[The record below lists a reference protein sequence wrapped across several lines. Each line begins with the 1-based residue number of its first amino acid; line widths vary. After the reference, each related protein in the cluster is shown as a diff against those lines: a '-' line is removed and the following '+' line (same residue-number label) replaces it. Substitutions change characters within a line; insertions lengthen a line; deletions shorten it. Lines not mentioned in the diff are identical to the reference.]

1 MRKLKILLVCL
12 FILMTGVGVLAVSQ
26 PKRTVILLHDGKVIP
41 VDRTWEAGEDL
52 FYENEK
58 ESAFVPRAQIK
69 SIGTLGPAQRLKAAG
84 DRCADFLGR
93 RIHDVTPL
101 AQDATRLAD
110 RFSDHLAVAAGGA
123 VLVFLIAWLRR
134 GRARHPKRQAASA
147 SAAAAGPAGLS
158 AAENATRPMP
168 ERNDV
173 VRFFLNLHR
182 LELGL
187 GPEAPSEF
195 SRLPS
200 STGKNRTYEL
210 RVKGPSDW
218 VKRRMS
224 IGPLGEESGSKS
236 TCYYVIF
243 DQHLVVKIPP
253 KPTRH
258 FEDYVAGL
266 KKERHIVERL
276 APRECIVPTV
286 SVILDRVHPAPAGAD
301 LPADARE
308 ETHIARLRQSAESQ
322 EHLKINGS
330 FAYFMDL
337 SQHRFL
343 SHIIDALHDVSE
355 AVHAEIN
362 AAPDI
367 IRHPDKFKDRYVSE
381 NESVGFEIR
390 DLYNQCEAEIARQLK
405 QQGQSALISPYRV
418 QRWFLQYLE
427 TRRLGEVEKD
437 IPAELAASIGY
448 VFDAHFKKYQPSV
461 DAFHA
466 AVRRYAAR
474 LALEQN
480 LPIVS
485 GIITHLLGLLGD
497 LHTKHV
503 ALRDLKP
510 DNMLVAGDPQRYPAF
525 LRSPRDY
532 SLGII
537 DVETAVYFGTD
548 GATKLRQPLLGG
560 TPYYATPSHLMPN
573 KVIQNCFGDP
583 GRILHFQDWQ
593 AVIVMIYRTVTGELL
608 FDRTA
613 QQFVEIKVEVLR
625 ALNERRPLEEIVAE
639 LSRGFWQHAVE
650 EFRIGMQAHE
660 ATLRQVE
667 VELPSAARRL
677 FLRTVQR
684 DVASVAAV
692 IQRLVASQPH
702 VPSAA
707 GRDQLLKCTHAQICR
722 FMQDIEFRAKAGAL
736 GADSAQRALQCFK
749 KLINLKALHERKTH
763 LCTLLEA
770 DPARLSTYDILMFMF
785 NMVLK
790 GMYREDWK
798 PLAEEPATLTCR
810 PDDELSLSTTV

>member
-1 MRKLKILLVCL
+1 
-12 FILMTGVGVLAVSQ
+12 
-26 PKRTVILLHDGKVIP
+26 
-41 VDRTWEAGEDL
+41 
-52 FYENEK
+52 
-58 ESAFVPRAQIK
+58 
-69 SIGTLGPAQRLKAAG
+69 
-84 DRCADFLGR
+84 
-93 RIHDVTPL
+93 
-101 AQDATRLAD
+101 
-110 RFSDHLAVAAGGA
+110 
-123 VLVFLIAWLRR
+123 
-134 GRARHPKRQAASA
+134 
-147 SAAAAGPAGLS
+147 
-158 AAENATRPMP
+158 
-168 ERNDV
+168 
-173 VRFFLNLHR
+173 
-182 LELGL
+182 
-187 GPEAPSEF
+187 
-195 SRLPS
+195 
-200 STGKNRTYEL
+200 
-210 RVKGPSDW
+210 
-218 VKRRMS
+218 MS

-253 KPTRH
+253 KPIRH

-286 SVILDRVHPAPAGAD
+286 SVILDRVHPIPAGAGPD
-301 LPADARE
+301 AEARE
-308 ETHIARLRQSAESQ
+308 ETHIAWLRQTPVSQ

-343 SHIIDALHDVSE
+343 GHIIDALHDVSE
-355 AVHAEIN
+355 AVRTEIN

-367 IRHPDKFKDRYVSE
+367 IRHPGKFKDRYVSE

-390 DLYNQCEAEIARQLK
+390 DLYNQCEAEISRQLK
-405 QQGQSALISPYRV
+405 QQGHSALISPYRI
-418 QRWFLQYLE
+418 QKWFLQYLE
-427 TRRLGEVEKD
+427 TRRMGDLGKE
-437 IPAELAASIGY
+437 ISTELAASIGY
-448 VFDAHFKKYQPSV
+448 VFDAHFQKFQSSV

-480 LPIVS
+480 LPVVS

-497 LHTKHV
+497 LYAKRV

-510 DNMLVAGDPQRYPAF
+510 DNMLVAGDPERYPAF

-537 DVETAVYFGTD
+537 DVETGVYYGGD
-548 GATKLRQPLLGG
+548 GEGKVRQPLLGG

-573 KVIQNCFGDP
+573 TVIQHCFGDP

-613 QQFVEIKVEVLR
+613 QQFVEIKAEVLR
-625 ALNERRPLEEIVAE
+625 ALKEHRPLEEIVAE
-639 LSRGFWQHAVE
+639 LSRGFWQYAVE
-650 EFRIGMQAHE
+650 EFRSGMRSREE
-660 ATLRQVE
+660 ALRQVE
-667 VELPSAARRL
+667 VEIPSGARRL
-677 FLRTVQR
+677 FQKAVQR
-684 DVASVAAV
+684 DAASVAEA
-692 IQRLVASQPH
+692 IRRLVSSQPH
-702 VPSAA
+702 VPSEA

-736 GADSAQRALQCFK
+736 SADSAQRALQCFK
-749 KLINLKALHERKTH
+749 KLINLKALHERKAH

-770 DPARLSTYDILMFMF
+770 DPARLNTYDLLMFMF
-785 NMVLK
+785 NLVLK
-790 GMYREDWK
+790 AMYREDWK
-798 PLAEEPATLTCR
+798 PLAEEPAAVTCR

>member
-1 MRKLKILLVCL
+1 MRKWKIVFVCL
-12 FILMTGVGVLAVSQ
+12 LILTTGFGVLAVSQ
-26 PKRTVILLHDGKVIP
+26 PNRTVILLHDGKMIP

-58 ESAFVPRAQIK
+58 EIAFVSRAQIK
-69 SIGTLGPAQRLKAAG
+69 SIGTLSPAERLKAAG
-84 DRCADFLGR
+84 DRCTDFLGR
-93 RIHDVTPL
+93 RIHDVAPL
-101 AQDATRLAD
+101 AQDATRLAG
-110 RFSDHLAVAAGGA
+110 RFSNHLAVLAGGV
-123 VLVFLIAWLRR
+123 VLVFLIATLRR
-134 GRARHPKRQAASA
+134 VHARHPKAQAAPA
-147 SAAAAGPAGLS
+147 SAPAAAPAADNG
-158 AAENATRPMP
+158 TRPIP
-168 ERNDV
+168 ECSDV

-187 GPEAPSEF
+187 GPEAPAEF
-195 SRLPS
+195 SRLQS
-200 STGKNRTYEL
+200 SSGPNRTYEL
-210 RVKGPSDW
+210 RVKGPTDW

-253 KPTRH
+253 KPIRN

-266 KKERHIVERL
+266 NKERHIVERL

-286 SVILDRVHPAPAGAD
+286 SVILDRVHPTPAGAD

-308 ETHIARLRQSAESQ
+308 QAHIAWLRQSPESQ

-343 SHIIDALHDVSE
+343 GHIIDALHDVSE
-355 AVHAEIN
+355 AVRAEIN
-362 AAPDI
+362 STPEI
-367 IRHPDKFKDRYVSE
+367 IRHPDKFKDRYVTE

-405 QQGQSALISPYRV
+405 QQGHSALISPYRV
-418 QRWFLQYLE
+418 QMWFLQYLE
-427 TRRLGEVEKD
+427 TRRLGEMGQD
-437 IPAELAASIGY
+437 ISTELASSIAY
-448 VFDAHFKKYQPSV
+448 VFDAHFQKYQSSV

-480 LPIVS
+480 MPIVS

-497 LHTKHV
+497 LNTKHV

-537 DVETAVYFGTD
+537 DVETAVYFGTA
-548 GATKLRQPLLGG
+548 GEAKLRQPLLGG

-573 KVIQNCFGDP
+573 TVIRNCFGDP

-593 AVIVMIYRTVTGELL
+593 AVIVMIYRTITGELL

-613 QQFVEIKVEVLR
+613 QQFVEIKAEVLR
-625 ALNERRPLEEIVAE
+625 ALKERRPLEEIVPE

-650 EFRIGMQAHE
+650 EFRLGMRAYE
-660 ATLRQVE
+660 ATFRQVE

-677 FLRTVQR
+677 FLKTVQC
-684 DVASVAAV
+684 DAASVAEA

-722 FMQDIEFRAKAGAL
+722 FMQDIEFRARAGAL
-736 GADSAQRALQCFK
+736 SADSARRALQCFK
-749 KLINLKALHERKTH
+749 KLINLKALHERKAH
-763 LCTLLEA
+763 LCALLETI
-770 DPARLSTYDILMFMF
+770 PARLSTYDLLMFMF

-790 GMYREDWK
+790 AMYQEDWR
-798 PLAEEPATLTCR
+798 PLAEEPATVTCR